1 MTHGSRTLSYGE
13 LWDQIQA
20 LSSAYRSLG
29 IVAGNRVVC
38 QLPTSPEHLIAACAA
53 WECGAIHVGAH
64 KDLTGTELA
73 ALAGRVGARAMVFS
87 PPAGRRPRAVD
98 PLALHLGSVP
108 YLVEGLIV

>member
-38 QLPTSPEHLIAACAA
+38 QLPTSPEHLTLLLRELDPRRHRVASLRWIVSAAAPLSP
-53 WECGAIHVGAH
+53 GAIEG
-64 KDLTGTELA
+64 
-73 ALAGRVGARAMVFS
+73 VFS
-87 PPAGRRPRAVD
+87 AGSSCRSSNR
-98 PLALHLGSVP
+98 
-108 YLVEGLIV
+108 